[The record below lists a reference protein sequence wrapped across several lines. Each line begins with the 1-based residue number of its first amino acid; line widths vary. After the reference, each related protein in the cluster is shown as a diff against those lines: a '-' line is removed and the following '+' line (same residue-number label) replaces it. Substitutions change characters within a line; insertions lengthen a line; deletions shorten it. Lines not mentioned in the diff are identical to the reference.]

1 MGNKGT
7 CCKQR
12 QSSFEENNI
21 NQICLCGQ
29 KVTKYP
35 YDYDQCYS
43 CCKKSEKKEKG
54 YYNCRAKQCT
64 YRQMTGGYFKLCSAC
79 YESVNASTID
89 TKYSFLFRKVA
100 SLIEQIRKEIQKCNN
115 NDQRRRYMYCVYLL
129 LYQQCIAKLKAAFVK
144 ESEYEEIKDMF
155 NAFYGGIMGEIN
167 RNIDLMELGVSS
179 DTFASAEKRN
189 KKRKEWEKM
198 NKISSEWKMLRN

>member
-12 QSSFEENNI
+12 QSSFEEDNI

-35 YDYDQCYS
+35 YNWDQCRS
-43 CCKKSEKKEKG
+43 CCKEIEKKEKG
-54 YYNCRAKQCT
+54 YYLCRAEQCT
-64 YRQMTGGYFKLCSAC
+64 YKVMTGYHFMVCSAC
-79 YESVNASTID
+79 YESMSISNID

-115 NDQRRRYMYCVYLL
+115 NDQRRRYMYWVYFQLFRRCV
-129 LYQQCIAKLKAAFVK
+129 AKLQKVMDETEYK
-144 ESEYEEIKDMF
+144 ELLHLFYALYGGVMDEIKS
-155 NAFYGGIMGEIN
+155 
-167 RNIDLMELGVSS
+167 NIDSMELGLATDMFV
-179 DTFASAEKRN
+179 N
-189 KKRKEWEKM
+189 KKNMKR
-198 NKISSEWKMLRN
+198 SEWV